1 MNVIQLSSH
10 FTLSELIA
18 SDLAE
23 RNNIDNSPSE
33 SEIDNLRKLAAKLE
47 EVRTLLGFPIVI
59 SSGYRC
65 SKVNKLAGSK
75 PDSSHVQGL
84 AADIKCPQFGTPG
97 QVCGAI
103 AASGIKFDQLIMEY
117 ATPDGRGWTHI
128 GIGAK
133 SRNQVLTI
141 SQFGT
146 FTGVHL

>member
-1 MNVIQLSSH
+1 MNILQLSPH

-23 RNNIDNSPSE
+23 RNCIDNSPDE
-33 SEIDNLRKLAAKLE
+33 STIDNLRKLASKLE

-75 PDSSHVQGL
+75 PTSSHTQGM
-84 AADIKCPQFGTPG
+84 AADIKCPQFGTPE
-97 QVCGAI
+97 QVCRAI
-103 AASGIKFDQLIMEY
+103 VASGIKFDQLIMEF

-141 SQFGT
+141 NSHGT
-146 FTGVHL
+146 YSGINL